1 MKRISITIMVSI
13 ISSVTFAFDYPEL
26 SDPIQQKFLNLYLS
40 DRNDLY
46 KEEFFSPLKTEQ

>member
-46 KEEFFSPLKTEQ
+46 KEEFF